1 VSTSLI
7 EPALSLLTDGTE
19 ILEAIIVDNINPQ
32 NMLCYPCLA
41 DMDRINPIID
51 MAVKLSEEELIEP
64 IDDYVLVALE
74 RRQVVAIRLPNNKI
88 LILVICRRKN
98 VEMIIKGISRVLRE
112 LIEVAQEKEYDNEL
126 L

>member
-1 VSTSLI
+1 LI

-19 ILEAIIVDNINPQ
+19 VLEAIVVDNINHQ

-41 DMDRINPIID
+41 DMDRINSIID

-74 RRQVVAIRLPNNKI
+74 RRQIAAIRLPNNKI
-88 LILVICRRKN
+88 LILVISKRKN
-98 VEMIIKGISRVLRE
+98 AGKIIKEISKVLKE
-112 LIEVAQEKEYDNEL
+112 LIEAAQEKRI
-126 L
+126 

>member
-1 VSTSLI
+1 MI

-19 ILEAIIVDNINPQ
+19 VLEAIIVDNINHQ

-51 MAVKLSEEELIEP
+51 MTVKLSEEELIEP

-74 RRQVVAIRLPNNKI
+74 RRQVAAIRLPNNKI

-98 VEMIIKGISRVLRE
+98 AEMIIKGISKVLRE